1 MHKIFCTIAL
11 MLLFFT
17 VKAKDI
23 VSEIE
28 RDSIVSVIQPEKL
41 SLEVKYDTNDVVAE
55 EKSETEN
62 VASPKHTA
70 GYRVLV
76 FSDNNARTARGEA
89 KERAR
94 LIAEQIPHL
103 RTYVTFESPYWRL
116 KVGDFRTHSAAES
129 VANEIKITF
138 PQYSREIR
146 VVKDRINNSK

>member
-11 MLLFFT
+11 LLLFFT

-62 VASPKHTA
+62 VDFS
-70 GYRVLV
+70 YRHID
-76 FSDNNARTARGEA
+76 FCE
-89 KERAR
+89 
-94 LIAEQIPHL
+94 
-103 RTYVTFESPYWRL
+103 
-116 KVGDFRTHSAAES
+116 KV
-129 VANEIKITF
+129 
-138 PQYSREIR
+138 
-146 VVKDRINNSK
+146 